1 MPTDPARSRELAL
14 SLGRV
19 GVWTF
24 AFDQQPPDAIR
35 AAAREIES
43 LGYSSLWIPE
53 GMGSREVFSHL
64 SLLLCSTERLRC
76 CSGILN
82 VGAREPDAAALGAR
96 TLEEAYPGRVTIGMG
111 IGHSYQ
117 AEIRGVTYSKPVARM
132 RAYLDAMAGPE
143 VGEGTMAPLMLAA
156 LGDKMLE
163 LAAERTL
170 GAHSYFVPVEH
181 TERARG
187 ILGPEPVLAVEQ
199 TAVLSVDREQGT
211 RIARRFTEDYLSL
224 PNYANNLRRL
234 GYSDEDVAGSGSDR
248 LVDATIAVGDV
259 DAITTRVRDH
269 LEAGA
274 DHVCVQLLGEEESDV
289 CLPALRELTP
299 ALLSL

>member
-1 MPTDPARSRELAL
+1 MTDPARSRELAS

-24 AFDQQPPDAIR
+24 AFDAQPPDAIR
-35 AAAREIES
+35 AASREVES
-43 LGYSSLWIPE
+43 LGFSALWIPE

-64 SLLLCSTERLRC
+64 SLLLSSTDRLKC

-82 VGAREPDAAALGAR
+82 IGMRDPIASAMGAR
-96 TLEEAYPGRVTIGMG
+96 TLEEAYPGRVVIGMG
-111 IGHSYQ
+111 VGHSYQ

-143 VGEGTMAPLMLAA
+143 VGEGATAPFLLAA
-156 LGDKMLE
+156 LGDRMLE

-187 ILGPEPVLAVEQ
+187 VLGSEPVLAVEQ
-199 TAVLSVDREQGT
+199 TAVLSTDREKAM

-224 PNYANNLRRL
+224 PNYAQNLRRL
-234 GYSDEDVAGSGSDR
+234 GYSEDDVAGAGSDR
-248 LVDATIAVGDV
+248 LVDATIATGDV
-259 DAITTRVRDH
+259 DAIAARVRGH
-269 LEAGA
+269 LDAGA

-289 CLPALRELTP
+289 CLPALRELAP
-299 ALLSL
+299 ALLER

>member
-1 MPTDPARSRELAL
+1 LDPARSREVAG

-24 AFDQQPPDAIR
+24 AFDQQHPDAIR
-35 AAAREIES
+35 AGAREIES
-43 LGYSSLWIPE
+43 LGFSALWVPE

-64 SLLLCSTERLRC
+64 SLLLCSTERLQC

-82 VGAREPDAAALGAR
+82 IGAREPDAAELGAR
-96 TLEEAYPGRVTIGMG
+96 TLEEAYPDRVTIGMG
-111 IGHSYQ
+111 VGHSYQ

-143 VGEGTMAPLMLAA
+143 VGDGAMAPLLLAA
-156 LGDKMLE
+156 LGDRMLE
-163 LAAERTL
+163 LARERTL

-181 TERARG
+181 TARARG
-187 ILGPEPVLAVEQ
+187 VLGPEPVLAVEQ
-199 TAVLSVDREQGT
+199 TAVLVPDPDDAMRV
-211 RIARRFTEDYLSL
+211 ARRFTEDYLSL

-234 GYSDEDVAGSGSDR
+234 GYSDVDVSGAGSDR

-259 DAITTRVRDH
+259 ETIASRVRAH
-269 LEAGA
+269 LDAGA

-289 CLPALRELTP
+289 CLPALRELAP
-299 ALLSL
+299 ALLEV

>member
-1 MPTDPARSRELAL
+1 LTHAARSRELAG

-24 AFDQQPPDAIR
+24 AFDHQPPEAIR

-43 LGYSSLWIPE
+43 LGFSALWVPE

-76 CSGILN
+76 SSGILN
-82 VGAREPDAAALGAR
+82 IGARDPISSGLGAR
-96 TLEEAYPGRVTIGMG
+96 TLEESYPGRVAIGMG
-111 IGHSYQ
+111 VGHSYQ
-117 AEIRGVTYSKPVARM
+117 AKIRGVTYSMPVARM

-143 VGEGTMAPLMLAA
+143 VGEGAMAPLLLAA
-156 LGDKMLE
+156 LGDRMLE

-187 ILGPEPVLAVEQ
+187 LLGSEPVLAVEQ
-199 TAVLSVDREQGT
+199 TAVLSTDREQAM

-234 GYSDEDVAGSGSDR
+234 GYSEEDVGASGSDR
-248 LVDATIAVGDV
+248 LVDATIAMGDV
-259 DAITTRVRDH
+259 DAIAARVRDH
-269 LEAGA
+269 LDAGA
-274 DHVCVQLLGEEESDV
+274 DHVCLQLLGEEESDV
-289 CLPALRELTP
+289 CLPALRELAP
-299 ALLSL
+299 ALLPR

>member
-1 MPTDPARSRELAL
+1 VRSRELAG

-43 LGYSSLWIPE
+43 LGFGALWVPE
-53 GMGSREVFSHL
+53 GMGSREVFTHL
-64 SLLLCSTERLRC
+64 SLLLAATERIHC

-96 TLEEAYPGRVTIGMG
+96 TLEEAYPGRVAIGMG
-111 IGHSYQ
+111 VGHSYQ

-143 VGEGTMAPLMLAA
+143 VGEGVMAPLLLAA
-156 LGDKMLE
+156 LGDRMLE

-170 GAHSYFVPVEH
+170 GAHSYFVPVSH
-181 TERARG
+181 TERARSV
-187 ILGPEPVLAVEQ
+187 LGPEPVLAVEQ
-199 TAVLSVDREQGT
+199 TAVLSTDRT
-211 RIARRFTEDYLSL
+211 RAMRIARRFTEDYLSL

-234 GYSDEDVAGSGSDR
+234 GSSEDDVAGAGSDA
-248 LVDATIAVGDV
+248 LVDATIATGDV
-259 DAITTRVRDH
+259 EAITARVREH
-269 LEAGA
+269 LDAGA

-289 CLPALRELTP
+289 CLPALRELAP
-299 ALLSL
+299 ALLAL

>member
-1 MPTDPARSRELAL
+1 MDPARSRELAH

-24 AFDQQPPDAIR
+24 AFDQQHPDAIR
-35 AAAREIES
+35 AAAWEIES
-43 LGYSSLWIPE
+43 LGFSALWVPE

-82 VGAREPDAAALGAR
+82 IGARDPISTAMGAR
-96 TLEEAYPGRVTIGMG
+96 TLEEAYPRRVTIGMG
-111 IGHSYQ
+111 VGHSYQ
-117 AEIRGVTYSKPVARM
+117 AEIRGATYSKPVARM
-132 RAYLDAMAGPE
+132 RAYLEAMSGPE
-143 VGEGTMAPLMLAA
+143 VGDGAMAPLLLAA
-156 LGDKMLE
+156 LGDRMLE

-181 TERARG
+181 TARARSV
-187 ILGPEPVLAVEQ
+187 LGRDPVLAVEQ
-199 TAVLSVDREQGT
+199 TAVLMRDRDAAM
-211 RIARRFTEDYLSL
+211 RVARRFTEDYLSL

-234 GYSDEDVAGSGSDR
+234 GYSEEDVSGAGSDR

-259 DAITTRVRDH
+259 EAIASRVRAH
-269 LEAGA
+269 LDAGA
-274 DHVCVQLLGEEESDV
+274 DHVCLQLLGEEESDV
-289 CLPALRELTP
+289 CLPALRELAP
-299 ALLSL
+299 ALLQT

>member
-1 MPTDPARSRELAL
+1 LTDPARSRELAG

-35 AAAREIES
+35 AASREIES
-43 LGYSSLWIPE
+43 LGFSSLWIPE

-64 SLLLCSTERLRC
+64 SLLLASTERLRC

-82 VGAREPDAAALGAR
+82 VGMRDPIAAALGAR
-96 TLEEAYPGRVTIGMG
+96 TLAEAYPGRVAIGMG

-143 VGEGTMAPLMLAA
+143 VGEGTTAPFLLAA
-156 LGDKMLE
+156 LGDRMLE

-181 TERARG
+181 TERARRV
-187 ILGPEPVLAVEQ
+187 LGSEPVLAVEQ
-199 TAVLSVDREQGT
+199 TAVLSTDRET
-211 RIARRFTEDYLSL
+211 AMRIARRFSEDYLSL

-234 GYSDEDVAGSGSDR
+234 GYSEDDVAGPGSDR
-248 LVDATIAVGDV
+248 LVDATIATGDV
-259 DAITTRVRDH
+259 DAIATRVRAH
-269 LEAGA
+269 LDAGA

-289 CLPALRELTP
+289 CLPALRELAP
-299 ALLSL
+299 ALLQR